1 MDISDKNIAVNGII
15 HFPNPTKN
23 FAPIFLH
30 TVKLNP
36 IFKITLKTIPTI
48 KGTQNDIPN
57 QDFPLMDKI
66 YKMPH

>member
-48 KGTQNDIPN
+48 KGNPKRYSKSGLPVN
-57 QDFPLMDKI
+57 G
-66 YKMPH
+66 